1 MYRCDAMGRMDT
13 VSREEFYFVFILMCL
28 NVFWLGMWLCGI
40 HKALKEILA
49 ELKAGQRLGK

>member
-1 MYRCDAMGRMDT
+1 MDT

-28 NVFWLGMWLCGI
+28 NVFWLGMWLRGI
-40 HKALKEILA
+40 HKTLKEILA